1 MSLREQVVREPPPL
15 LFRYAGEWA
24 ESFFNEPFLRFSA
37 ATRFNDPFDFLT
49 KIQIQAGK
57 EVRKSLIQ
65 SYGFRAELSEG
76 ELSSAVARKLR
87 KAVALKY
94 GVLCLSEIPDDILMW
109 AHYASAHTGC
119 VLGFDS
125 DIVRGFRYEKSPHYT
140 GKVVYQSQRAR
151 IPYPSRDPI
160 EERLQM
166 FFVKAEKWRYEQEWR
181 LVLRHGKADGRDFS
195 DLNFRPDILRWVI
208 IGCRANEANL
218 ARRYRAALR
227 GNKSL
232 RHVRL
237 FTAECHTD
245 SFELIIRNEAGIR
258 VDWREMMQAHAVGKA
273 RSPKKP
279 WYAEAHEARGI
290 SV

>member
-24 ESFFNEPFLRFSA
+24 ENFFKEPFLRFSA
-37 ATRFNDPFDFLT
+37 ATRFNDPFDFLA
-49 KIQIQAGK
+49 KIQINAGK
-57 EVRKSLIQ
+57 EVRGSLIQ
-65 SYGFRAELSEG
+65 TFGFSTELSDR
-76 ELSSAVARKLR
+76 ELSFAIARKLR
-87 KAVALKY
+87 KTVASKY
-94 GVLCLSEIPDDILMW
+94 GVLCLAEIPDDILMW
-109 AHYASAHTGC
+109 AHYARAHTGC

-125 DIVRGFRYEKSPHYT
+125 DIVRGFRYKKSPHYT
-140 GKVVYQSQRAR
+140 GKVFYQSQRAV

-166 FFVKAEKWRYEQEWR
+166 FFVKAEEWRYEQEWR
-181 LVLRHGKADGRDFS
+181 LILRHGKADGRDFS

-218 ARRYRAALR
+218 AGRYRAALR

-237 FTAECHTD
+237 FTAECHAD
-245 SFELIIRNEAGIR
+245 SFDLIIRNEKGDRIN
-258 VDWREMMQAHAVGKA
+258 WREMMHEYAAKKA

-279 WYAEAHEARGI
+279 WYADAHATRGI